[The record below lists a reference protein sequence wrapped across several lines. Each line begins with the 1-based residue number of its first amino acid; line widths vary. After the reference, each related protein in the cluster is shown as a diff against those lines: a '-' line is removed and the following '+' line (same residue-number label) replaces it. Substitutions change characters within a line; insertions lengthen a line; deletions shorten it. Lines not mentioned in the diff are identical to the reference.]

1 MNFKRFFKNFL
12 VSSISCFV
20 LALSLSSCGQKVE
33 PGVIPDLDD
42 MSPVLTDDNVVD
54 NVIDDVSSKKETLS
68 AIKPTYTTTS
78 TTEATTTE
86 DVFVDVVDYGKS
98 VSVMITVECEN
109 GISLGSGVI
118 YGKDDTTYYVL
129 TNDHVVENGL
139 NYSIKTSQEDDVE
152 GTLIGTSSNCDVAV
166 LSFTSEK
173 EYNFVCFE
181 ESEIKSGQ
189 YCFAIG
195 TPLDS
200 KYFNTATIGNVSLL
214 LEGQVMH
221 TASINSGNSGGPLL
235 NSKGNLIGL
244 NNSKL
249 SGETN
254 GGASIENMFFAISID
269 YVEKAIKE
277 INSPKLGI
285 TTVNISSV
293 LTIAQCE
300 NYNQAYFYFGISY
313 DQYTNF
319 INYSQYIPS
328 GVESGLLVV
337 SVDENS
343 CSYNQINVFDV
354 ITVIDEKVINDVTV
368 VKNVLIEK
376 NKGDSVI
383 INLYRSNELLEVTI
397 DLN

>member
-1 MNFKRFFKNFL
+1 MNLKRLFKKILISSFGCIAL
-12 VSSISCFV
+12 V
-20 LALSLSSCGQKVE
+20 LSLSSCGRKVE

-42 MSPVLTDDNVVD
+42 MSPVLTEDNDVD
-54 NVIDDVSSKKETLS
+54 NVTDDISGKKENLS
-68 AIKPTYTTTS
+68 AINPTYTTTS
-78 TTEATTTE
+78 TIEASTTE

-129 TNDHVVENGL
+129 TNDHVVEGGL
-139 NYSIKTSQEDDVE
+139 DYSIKTSQEDDVD
-152 GTLIGTSSNCDVAV
+152 GTLIGTSSNYDVAV

-173 EYNFVCFE
+173 EYNFVYFE
-181 ESEIKSGQ
+181 ESEVKPGQ

-195 TPLDS
+195 TPLNS

-249 SGETN
+249 SGETSS
-254 GGASIENMFFAISID
+254 GASVENMFFAISID

-285 TTVNISSV
+285 TTVNVSSV

-300 NYNQAYFYFGISY
+300 NYNQAYFYYGITY
-313 DQYTNF
+313 NQYTDF

-328 GVESGLLVV
+328 GVENGLLVV
-337 SVDENS
+337 LVDENS
-343 CSYNQINVFDV
+343 CSYNHIDIFDV
-354 ITVIDEKVINDVTV
+354 LIEIDKKVINDVNV

-376 NKGDSVI
+376 NKVDNVI

-397 DLN
+397 ALN